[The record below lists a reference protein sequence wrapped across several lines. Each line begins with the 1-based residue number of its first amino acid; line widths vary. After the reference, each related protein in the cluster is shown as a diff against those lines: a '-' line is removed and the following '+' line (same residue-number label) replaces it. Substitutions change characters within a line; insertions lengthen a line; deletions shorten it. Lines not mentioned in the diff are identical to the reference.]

1 MAELNREVRQSYLN
15 KARTDKFR
23 VTVPLPAGLR
33 NIDTRIIRSIDFVDK
48 DSINFSIY
56 AINIPPVIVEPID
69 MKFGGQTPR
78 VSSLARAPYDPV
90 EVKFVIDNM
99 YANYWLLYTWMNL
112 LNDERTGYMTRR
124 ANTQNVTESIEEYT
138 TSIIVAGI
146 DEYNNN
152 VIEYNFI
159 GCVPQEIGGISYNYQ
174 ETNEIESSFKFRFN
188 QMQVKIV

>member
-78 VSSLARAPYDPV
+78 VSSLARAPYEPV

-112 LNDERTGYMTRR
+112 LMMNAPAT
-124 ANTQNVTESIEEYT
+124 
-138 TSIIVAGI
+138 
-146 DEYNNN
+146 
-152 VIEYNFI
+152 
-159 GCVPQEIGGISYNYQ
+159 
-174 ETNEIESSFKFRFN
+174 
-188 QMQVKIV
+188 